1 MRQTIRAAS
10 ITKQDSCIWYF
21 GAVSQEIPVSR
32 FQQLSTER
40 AQKLYVKSI
49 LELRTYLMKH
59 HLERQLTLSSRVPLH
74 PGWASKSLT
83 ISTCP
88 CSLAHIKAVEPS
100 SSWILTSAPQA
111 SKALTIS
118 IRPWLTASIRAVW
131 PACEK
136 KRRKQITAKT
146 ISGKACTSF
155 VAVVGT
161 VLSLGGGQGK
171 HFFVQD
177 YQVSACHYLNI
188 LHISNI
194 CIVI

>member
-40 AQKLYVKSI
+40 AQKLNVKSI

-74 PGWASKSLT
+74 PGWASRSLT

-161 VLSLGGGQGK
+161 VLSLGGGRG
-171 HFFVQD
+171 
-177 YQVSACHYLNI
+177 S
-188 LHISNI
+188 ISLYRTI
-194 CIVI
+194 RSLLAIIWTSYTYPTFA